1 MIVVTYH
8 DDLKEVQG
16 DAAAAALLCAPQAL
30 APFDRLE
37 WWQGLQDHCGILP
50 LIAIARAG
58 QHRAIL
64 PLVREGRRIE
74 ALANWYTFRCKPL
87 ISSGADHQALLTAL
101 AKDLAG
107 QAPQI
112 NLARLPD
119 EAGEA
124 SALAAAF
131 RAAGWW
137 VFQQPCDLNHVLHVD
152 GRTYADYLA
161 SRPGPVRTTLKRKAA
176 KVRVQIETTFNPASW
191 AAYEAIYAQS
201 WKPEEGS
208 PAFLRAFAEAE
219 GRAGRLRLGLAF
231 ADDAPV
237 AAQFWT
243 VEGGTAFI
251 HKLAHTQDSRALS
264 PGTTLSAALFEHV
277 IEQDRVTL
285 VDFGTGD
292 NSYKRDW
299 MDDVR
304 PRYRLQLFRPGW
316 PGNWP
321 KIAKLWLRS
330 LAGGHRDG

>member
-37 WWQGLQDHCGILP
+37 WWQGLQDYCGILP
-50 LIAIARAG
+50 LIAVARAG

-64 PLVREGRRIE
+64 PLVRKGRRIE

-87 ISSGADHQALLTAL
+87 ISSGADHQALLIAL

-112 NLARLPD
+112 DLARLPD
-119 EAGEA
+119 ETGEA
-124 SALAAAF
+124 RALSAAF

-137 VFQQPCDLNHVLHVD
+137 VFQQPCDLNHVLHVA
-152 GRTYADYLA
+152 GRNYADYLA

-231 ADDAPV
+231 ADDVPV

-243 VEGGTAFI
+243 VEAGTAFI

-264 PGTTLSAALFEHV
+264 PGTTLSAALFEQV
-277 IEQDRVTL
+277 IEQDRVAL

-316 PGNWP
+316 PGNWLP
-321 KIAKLWLRS
+321 IAKLWLRA